1 MRVVFMGSPEFAV
14 PCLRALHAQHEVVL
28 VVSQPDKPAGRGGQL
43 TAPAVKAAAQQLG
56 LPVIQPR
63 SARTGEL
70 RDAMVATG
78 ADLAVVVA
86 YGKILPKPVL
96 EALPRGCINVH
107 GSLLPRYRGAAPV
120 QWSVIHGDAET
131 GVSIMQL
138 DEGMDT
144 GPVYLERSVA
154 IDPDETAGELLERL
168 APIGAEALLEV
179 IAGLAAGTARAAA
192 QDPASASHAPMLA
205 KADGAIDFGQPA
217 AAVAARIRGVD
228 PWPGA
233 YATLRG
239 QLVKL
244 FRARAIVSEHAAG
257 HARTAL
263 LDHAAP
269 GAAALDH
276 AAPGAVASDHTAPG
290 AAASGHAAPGAASP
304 GHAAPGTV
312 LAIDAAGARVACGDG
327 AVVVR
332 ELQAAGRK
340 RLAAA
345 QFAAGRGIA
354 VGDVLGRPEPA

>member
-1 MRVVFMGSPEFAV
+1 MGSPGFAV
-14 PCLRALHAQHEVVL
+14 PCLRALHAQHEVAL

-43 TAPAVKAAAQQLG
+43 TAPAVKAAAQELG

-78 ADLAVVVA
+78 AELAVVVA
-86 YGKILPKPVL
+86 YGKILPRAVL
-96 EALPRGCINVH
+96 DALPRGCINVH
-107 GSLLPRYRGAAPV
+107 GSLLPKYRGAAPV
-120 QWSVIHGDAET
+120 QWAVIRGDAET
-131 GVSIMQL
+131 GVSLMQL

-144 GPVYLERSVA
+144 GPVYLERRVA
-154 IDPDETAGELLERL
+154 VDPDETAGELLERL
-168 APIGAEALLEV
+168 APIGAEALVEV
-179 IAGLAAGTARAAA
+179 IAALAAGTARAVA
-192 QDPASASHAPMLA
+192 QDHGAASHAPMLA
-205 KADGAIDFGQPA
+205 KTDGAIDFGQPA

-233 YATLRG
+233 HATLRG
-239 QLVKL
+239 QPVKL
-244 FRARAIVSEHAAG
+244 FRARASGGEPASEHAASG
-257 HARTAL
+257 RAAPANAASGTAARGTAGT
-263 LDHAAP
+263 AAP
-269 GAAALDH
+269 GT
-276 AAPGAVASDHTAPG
+276 AAPGTA
-290 AAASGHAAPGAASP
+290 AP

-312 LAIDAAGARVACGDG
+312 LAIDAAGARVACGYG
-327 AVVVR
+327 AVVIR